1 MEQRVEGERDDNKCV
16 YEEELLLTIYK
27 RRGAAKRP
35 HAAMHG
41 GAPTSS
47 LIMWVEA
54 PLTPTH
60 APLISHL
67 EIPRVFLY

>member
-41 GAPTSS
+41 GTPTSS
-47 LIMWVEA
+47 LIM
-54 PLTPTH
+54 
-60 APLISHL
+60 
-67 EIPRVFLY
+67 